1 MNSTKIIKLLLEND
15 KNLLPIKNQQNP
27 DPDEILKGGEDPVK
41 SLIDKLIDSKNKQLT
56 NLAQTEISNIV
67 NNSEIN

>member
-15 KNLLPIKNQQNP
+15 KNPLPIKNQQNV
-27 DPDEILKGGEDPVK
+27 DPNEILRGGEDPVK

>member
-15 KNLLPIKNQQNP
+15 KNPLPIKNQQNI
-27 DPDEILKGGEDPVK
+27 DSNEILRGGEDPVK

>member
-15 KNLLPIKNQQNP
+15 KNPLPIKNQQNT
-27 DPDEILKGGEDPVK
+27 DPNEILRGGEDPVK

>member
-15 KNLLPIKNQQNP
+15 KNPLPIKNQQNI
-27 DPDEILKGGEDPVK
+27 DPNEILRGGEDPVK

>member
-27 DPDEILKGGEDPVK
+27 DEILRGGEDPVK